1 MADQCKAQLDAFAME
16 FERRFQEY
24 TNLAPLFN
32 ILSSQF
38 SAETDKAPEDIQL
51 ELLNLKADYDRKE

>member
-1 MADQCKAQLDAFAME
+1 MADKYKAKLDAFAME

-24 TNLAPLFN
+24 TNLEPLFN

-38 SAETDKAPEDIQL
+38 SAEADKAPEDIQL
-51 ELLNLKADYDRKE
+51 ELLNLKADYDLKE